1 MSSTVLL
8 ARRIALPLG
17 LLVAALILPG
27 HVLENPAM
35 MAGMPGALGPTAWP
49 NAALAGVAMCATL
62 WLVLEVVTF
71 FRSGGRGA
79 FVAAPADDQ
88 DAHDNLR
95 AGFGLA
101 LTVLYGIAIPTVGF
115 PLATLLFVIAWS
127 ALGGVRRPVLLV
139 AVSVIGTVVLLYVF
153 VRLALMPLNRG
164 TGVFDQL
171 TVGLYQLLGIY

>member
-8 ARRIALPLG
+8 VRRLVLPLG
-17 LLVAALILPG
+17 LLVLALILPG
-27 HVLENPAM
+27 HVLENPGM

-49 NAALAGVAMCATL
+49 RAALAGVAACAAL
-62 WLVLEVVTF
+62 WLVLEVLAF
-71 FRSGGRGA
+71 GRSGGRAA
-79 FVAAPADDQ
+79 FVAAPAADQ

-95 AGFGLA
+95 AVFGLA
-101 LTVLYGIAIPTVGF
+101 LTVLYGIAIPTIGF

-127 ALGGVRRPVLLV
+127 ALGGVRRPVVLV
-139 AVSVIGTVVLLYVF
+139 SVSVIGTVVLLYVF

-164 TGVFDQL
+164 SGAFDQL